1 MRIKDK
7 NSSWINVTSGV
18 PQGSVLG
25 SLLFVIY
32 INDIAFGI
40 KSKISKFADD
50 TKLCAKVNNEIDA
63 EVLRLDLEW
72 IYKWSED
79 WQMFFNIDKC
89 KVMHMGKKN
98 RIFQYHLGN
107 QELRSIEEEKDL
119 GVLIHKNTKTSRQCT
134 VAAAKANQILG
145 FIRRTVVSREK
156 SIIINLY
163 KTLVRPHLEYCVQAW
178 SPDLQKDKNILEK
191 VQRRAT
197 KMIKGLEKLQYK
209 ERLRECGLTTLEK
222 RRCREDLIQTYKLI
236 TRKEDTPFTRF
247 FQLETRKGL
256 RGYKYKLFKKTGSRI
271 KQRFF
276 SSRVKNA
283 WNELSDETVSVETT
297 NNFKIKIGQ
306 LGY

>member
-1 MRIKDK
+1 
-7 NSSWINVTSGV
+7 
-18 PQGSVLG
+18 
-25 SLLFVIY
+25 
-32 INDIAFGI
+32 
-40 KSKISKFADD
+40 
-50 TKLCAKVNNEIDA
+50 
-63 EVLRLDLEW
+63 
-72 IYKWSED
+72 
-79 WQMFFNIDKC
+79 
-89 KVMHMGKKN
+89 MHMEKKS

-107 QELRSIEEEKDL
+107 QELRWTEEEKDL
-119 GVLIHKNTKTSRQCT
+119 GVMIHKNTKTSRQCT
-134 VAAAKANQILG
+134 VAAAKANQIFE

-197 KMIKGLEKLQYK
+197 KMIKGLEKLQYE

-247 FQLETRKGL
+247 FQLETRIGL
-256 RGYKYKLFKKTGSRI
+256 RGHKYKLFKKTGSQI

-276 SSRVKNA
+276 SSRVINA

-297 NNFKIKIGQ
+297 NNFKIKIGE